1 MQPRYSARGK
11 VARNVMRAGRRS
23 RPPCTTL
30 GSPFRSSDGQ
40 RKFQLKLRARHQSGR
55 TYSIVVGMCTVIGR
69 RGIEPRFTQLARR
82 DFENSDRMECCTER
96 HFTICT
102 LRGLRMGIYIRNAV
116 EIKIFMRI
124 CRSGRDSAK
133 LRTSRS
139 DGPGQLHTECL
150 IVDET
155 TNLMF

>member
-1 MQPRYSARGK
+1 MLHMTSCHIHAKGSAEENSPEHFHRLSRNHNTSRCMWCKQPLLVVPMQPRYSARGK

-69 RGIEPRFTQLARR
+69 RGIEPRFTQTGEDDSRVPGRISRILYVYTRR
-82 DFENSDRMECCTER
+82 TAEQCEHSQ
-96 HFTICT
+96 
-102 LRGLRMGIYIRNAV
+102 
-116 EIKIFMRI
+116 
-124 CRSGRDSAK
+124 SG
-133 LRTSRS
+133 
-139 DGPGQLHTECL
+139 
-150 IVDET
+150 
-155 TNLMF
+155 